1 MSSAPILPFS
11 KRTTALVTVFGCL
24 FAAKNAQKLTS
35 SAMTSA
41 ALRLSHAKLFQSYR
55 LLAFQNTPNRA
66 DALDAAIAV
75 AQTAIIGLNSIVS
88 VMPEPTPLPENSFAL
103 SDIQAVVANAV
114 QTIANVAASE

>member
-1 MSSAPILPFS
+1 
-11 KRTTALVTVFGCL
+11 
-24 FAAKNAQKLTS
+24 
-35 SAMTSA
+35 MTSA